1 MSHQHH
7 RGYNTASNASSASS
21 SDLGFFSPGGGW
33 RSPIAHS
40 NAAASRFCCRR
51 PILSHH
57 LLSINAAPASQI
69 GENDALPHSAHSH
82 HSEPPTATAPAPA
95 ASAAFLSTVSNSPSV
110 SSFSGENCVVA
121 SSPNH
126 RGYNTASNASSA
138 SSSDLGF
145 FSPGGG
151 WRSSIAHSNAAASRF
166 CCRRPILS
174 VHLLSINAAPASQI
188 GENDTLPHS
197 AHSHRSE
204 SSPST
209 APAPAAS
216 AAFLSTVSNSPSVSS
231 FSSRTASLPAHR
243 TTAATTP
250 PRTLPGPCLTSTIG
264 FRVSVYILKSA
275 LVEYRTR

>member
-1 MSHQHH
+1 MCGGGGRWPPPPSCDITIRPHHEVSVLATLPCVVVAAGGPRRRHAKSPFGPATRFLYSPRPQSRTRLPTTPPRTLPVGFRVSVSHQHH

-21 SDLGFFSPGGGW
+21 SDPGFFSPGGGY

-40 NAAASRFCCRR
+40 NAAASRC
-51 PILSHH
+51 
-57 LLSINAAPASQI
+57 
-69 GENDALPHSAHSH
+69 
-82 HSEPPTATAPAPA
+82 
-95 ASAAFLSTVSNSPSV
+95 
-110 SSFSGENCVVA
+110 
-121 SSPNH
+121 
-126 RGYNTASNASSA
+126 
-138 SSSDLGF
+138 
-145 FSPGGG
+145 
-151 WRSSIAHSNAAASRF
+151 

-174 VHLLSINAAPASQI
+174 VQLLSINAAPASQI

-204 SSPST
+204 PSTPT

-250 PRTLPGPCLTSTIG
+250 PRTLPVPPPQI
-264 FRVSVYILKSA
+264 
-275 LVEYRTR
+275 